1 MNKWSEEFETNKN
14 GKDAN
19 ELWIEFKD
27 AFSHGA
33 SNFIPSKKI
42 RKQDRIP
49 GVNRKTRSLV
59 KKRNKA
65 FRDMKNLRSEENRL
79 KFKDLKEKVQ
89 QEIRRNYENY
99 IEDLID
105 PNLDKGNKKLW
116 FMVKRIKKDSS
127 GVGPLKVD
135 GRLISDSKEKANVLN
150 EQFKSVFNEKITN
163 DLPDMGHSPFG
174 PMQNFNITVPGITEL
189 LKTPKIHK
197 AAGSDGIVPRLLSE
211 LSDQLAPP
219 LTIIFNKSIESGIVP
234 EDWRQ
239 ANVAPIF
246 KKGEKYRPS
255 NYRPVSLTC
264 ICCKLLEHIVV
275 RSLMEPLENN
285 KILYDWQH
293 GFRSKRST
301 ETQLVTLI

>member
-1 MNKWSEEFETNKN
+1 
-14 GKDAN
+14 
-19 ELWIEFKD
+19 
-27 AFSHGA
+27 
-33 SNFIPSKKI
+33 
-42 RKQDRIP
+42 
-49 GVNRKTRSLV
+49 
-59 KKRNKA
+59 
-65 FRDMKNLRSEENRL
+65 
-79 KFKDLKEKVQ
+79 
-89 QEIRRNYENY
+89 
-99 IEDLID
+99 
-105 PNLDKGNKKLW
+105 
-116 FMVKRIKKDSS
+116 MVKRIKKDSP

-174 PMQNFNITVPGITEL
+174 PMHNFNITVPGITEL
-189 LKTPKIHK
+189 LKTLKIHK

-239 ANVAPIF
+239 ASVALIF

-301 ETQLVTLI
+301 ETQLVTLIHELGENLDNRKQTYITVLNFSKAFDKVYHQLLSIKLDYYGIRGSTIRWINSFLSDRTQKVH